1 MTMKRRRTPLNPF
14 AKDVAFTLLKNILPS
29 SWVIHDYGADY
40 GMDCLIEIFDPIGN
54 NRKFTDTLGEMLY
67 IKLKVAPNF
76 LYSKKKVY
84 PKLMPNTQEHLT
96 EQQAGFF
103 EVEMA
108 SVKFEVEELLAVQA
122 MRPAVPVLLILID
135 TSLNRAFFICLN
147 DYVDKVLLA
156 TDPFFATK
164 ESRVIHVPLT
174 NEILCTESHL
184 MPLRAYGKRAK
195 MYAAFTRFSYQRK
208 EIEKIF
214 KAITYFHEKVLC
226 EQIVE
231 TVKAFALATLHQDI
245 WHFYEC
251 WRPVMWSHKELDELL
266 VEIDKGID
274 PSDVVLF
281 LQSCQQIW
289 QRLDNLANIYE
300 DLVRE
305 WFMPTFLSRLIV
317 CPDTELAL
325 MA

>member
-1 MTMKRRRTPLNPF
+1 
-14 AKDVAFTLLKNILPS
+14 
-29 SWVIHDYGADY
+29 
-40 GMDCLIEIFDPIGN
+40 
-54 NRKFTDTLGEMLY
+54 
-67 IKLKVAPNF
+67 
-76 LYSKKKVY
+76 
-84 PKLMPNTQEHLT
+84 
-96 EQQAGFF
+96 
-103 EVEMA
+103 MA

-122 MRPAVPVLLILID
+122 MGPAVPVLLILID

-317 CPDTELAL
+317 CPDAEPAI